1 MITMPKIKVV
11 LLLLLLLLLLI
22 KVVILL
28 LLLIKAVILLFQNCC
43 LEVLL
48 KAPLQLSEWASQYSL
63 MLWYSKISNI

>member
-11 LLLLLLLLLLI
+11 LLLLLLLLI